1 MRQRKLKGLEEKL
14 SVYSSD
20 NRVRAESMKGRWNQL
35 FSSEQ
40 PLFAEFG
47 CGKGQFILRR
57 AQARPDRNFIAVE
70 GNDSVMLRALQK
82 AARRLLTLP
91 EAAGEDG
98 NERPFEDIV
107 PRGVFQAENIPQDAR
122 RENRKDEAESGIR
135 KKYRGSG
142 TGRIFRAAPNLIFVN
157 MYIRDV
163 TECFAENELSGI
175 YLNFSDPWPKERH
188 AARRLTH
195 SRYLSGYQHVL
206 KPEGALEFKTDNEA
220 LFRFSVREFSDSGWE
235 LSEYSEDLHAS
246 DFDSV
251 GFQTEYEEKFSS
263 LGRPIFYCRAER
275 RM

>member
-20 NRVRAESMKGRWNQL
+20 NRVRAEGMKGRWNQL

-122 RENRKDEAESGIR
+122 GENRKDEAESGIR